1 MPLLVSHLL
10 WQSRAVPFAGFL
22 QIGVSSLAQRRTVVD
37 GVPQQGD
44 IIKLDLN
51 PRKGHEQQGFRPVI
65 VLSNNIVSQYTN
77 VVIVAPISTTQRKL
91 PLYRNLPD
99 NLNTK
104 GSVLLDQLV
113 TLDYKARSFQFV
125 EKVPVDF
132 LLQLLSVT
140 QRIFT
145 V

>member
-1 MPLLVSHLL
+1 M
-10 WQSRAVPFAGFL
+10 
-22 QIGVSSLAQRRTVVD
+22 VD

-77 VVIVAPISTTQRKL
+77 VVIAAPISTTQRRL
-91 PLYRNLPD
+91 PLYRDLPD

-104 GSVLLDQLV
+104 GTVLLDQLV
-113 TLDYKARSFQFV
+113 TLDYKARSFQFI
-125 EKVPVDF
+125 EEVPVDF
-132 LLQLLSVT
+132 LLQLLNVT

>member
-1 MPLLVSHLL
+1 
-10 WQSRAVPFAGFL
+10 
-22 QIGVSSLAQRRTVVD
+22 VVN

-77 VVIVAPISTTQRKL
+77 VVIAAPVSTTQRRL
-91 PLYRNLPD
+91 PLYRDLPD
-99 NLNTK
+99 NLTTK
-104 GSVLLDQLV
+104 GTVLLDQLV

-125 EKVPVDF
+125 EKVPSGF
-132 LLQLLSVT
+132 LLQLLGVT

>member
-1 MPLLVSHLL
+1 
-10 WQSRAVPFAGFL
+10 
-22 QIGVSSLAQRRTVVD
+22 VVG

-51 PRKGHEQQGFRPVI
+51 PRKGHEQHGFRPVI

-77 VVIVAPISTTQRKL
+77 VVIVAPISTTQRRL
-91 PLYRNLPD
+91 PLYRDLPD

-104 GSVLLDQLV
+104 GTVLLDQLV
-113 TLDYKARSFQFV
+113 TLDYKARSFQFIEEV
-125 EKVPVDF
+125 SFDF

>member
-1 MPLLVSHLL
+1 
-10 WQSRAVPFAGFL
+10 
-22 QIGVSSLAQRRTVVD
+22 VVD

-51 PRKGHEQQGFRPVI
+51 PRKGHEQQGFRPVVI
-65 VLSNNIVSQYTN
+65 LSNNIISQYTN
-77 VVIVAPISTTQRKL
+77 VVIAALISTTQRRL
-91 PLYRNLPD
+91 PLYRDLPD

-104 GSVLLDQLV
+104 GTILLDQLV

-125 EKVPVDF
+125 EKIPSDF
-132 LLQLLSVT
+132 LLQILSVT

>member
-1 MPLLVSHLL
+1 
-10 WQSRAVPFAGFL
+10 
-22 QIGVSSLAQRRTVVD
+22 VVD

-65 VLSNNIVSQYTN
+65 VLSNNIISQYTN
-77 VVIVAPISTTQRKL
+77 VVIAAPISTTQRRL
-91 PLYRNLPD
+91 PLYRDLPD

-104 GSVLLDQLV
+104 GTVLLDQLV
-113 TLDYKARSFQFV
+113 TLDYKARSFQFI
-125 EKVPVDF
+125 EKVPSDF

>member
-1 MPLLVSHLL
+1 
-10 WQSRAVPFAGFL
+10 
-22 QIGVSSLAQRRTVVD
+22 VVD

-44 IIKLDLN
+44 IIKLNLN

-77 VVIVAPISTTQRKL
+77 VVIVAPISTTQRRL
-91 PLYRNLPD
+91 PLYRDLPD
-99 NLNTK
+99 NLDTK
-104 GSVLLDQLV
+104 GTILLDQLV

-125 EKVPVDF
+125 EKVPSDF

>member
-1 MPLLVSHLL
+1 
-10 WQSRAVPFAGFL
+10 
-22 QIGVSSLAQRRTVVD
+22 VVN

-44 IIKLDLN
+44 IIKLDLD

-77 VVIVAPISTTQRKL
+77 VVIAAPISTTQRRL
-91 PLYRNLPD
+91 PLYRDLPD

-104 GSVLLDQLV
+104 GTVLLDQLV
-113 TLDYKARSFQFV
+113 TLDYKARSFQFI
-125 EKVPVDF
+125 EKVSSDF
-132 LLQLLSVT
+132 LQQLLSVT

>member
-1 MPLLVSHLL
+1 M
-10 WQSRAVPFAGFL
+10 
-22 QIGVSSLAQRRTVVD
+22 VD

-77 VVIVAPISTTQRKL
+77 VVIVAPISTTQRRL
-91 PLYRNLPD
+91 PLYRDLPD

-104 GSVLLDQLV
+104 GTVLLD
-113 TLDYKARSFQFV
+113 
-125 EKVPVDF
+125 
-132 LLQLLSVT
+132 
-140 QRIFT
+140 
-145 V
+145 